1 MLFIPYLF
9 VFSSNASLSQNSFSS
24 PLFHTPFSYIIFC
37 HCTFPIP
44 ESQCFLLFFIW
55 WLFSYLH
62 TSYSAT
68 SLLYPASLKSSSSL
82 PVFHSTSPLWRSLVL
97 LSATSQ
103 GWDFLP
109 AAEHFCGVCLM
120 ERMQHPYCRWKVQ
133 DRVPQHTDRVERLR
147 SLCSSKGCQS
157 FQGHEPRNQSL
168 KALWLWGSCRV
179 YNQRYFTPE
188 WCLEW
193 QNRRPWVN
201 TKSVNSVCSW

>member
-37 HCTFPIP
+37 HWTFPIP

-103 GWDFLP
+103 SWDFLP

-120 ERMQHPYCRWKVQ
+120 ECMQHPYCREKCRTEFHSTQIEWKGWGASVLA
-133 DRVPQHTDRVERLR
+133 RAVRASRAMNPGTRLWK
-147 SLCSSKGCQS
+147 LC
-157 FQGHEPRNQSL
+157 
-168 KALWLWGSCRV
+168 GSGEV
-179 YNQRYFTPE
+179 VGFTTRGILHLSDVWNGRIGDPE
-188 WCLEW
+188 
-193 QNRRPWVN
+193 
-201 TKSVNSVCSW
+201 